1 MASRKVLSQ
10 EHDGSSVE
18 FDSDLNA
25 DSVLGNQNAVVM
37 SKKKSGIKN
46 TLINV
51 LSGDSSALQLPF
63 TQSIDSLGPE
73 SRRSPRVNPINSLE
87 IKIANKYS
95 TLEKEYGRAI
105 VSKAIPGDPRLY

>member
-25 DSVLGNQNAVVM
+25 DSVLGNQNAVM
-37 SKKKSGIKN
+37 SKMKPGIKN

-51 LSGDSSALQLPF
+51 L
-63 TQSIDSLGPE
+63 
-73 SRRSPRVNPINSLE
+73 
-87 IKIANKYS
+87 
-95 TLEKEYGRAI
+95 
-105 VSKAIPGDPRLY
+105 